1 MIRIQKNDAP
11 NLPHCNMVCDT
22 ILAKKLDNYELTSY
36 LNSHTTNLL
45 IGRAKSG
52 KTSLLH
58 SMFQHRNLL
67 RYCYNRIYLFQPIH
81 SASSIKDNIWDLL
94 PEDQIYREL
103 TFDTLWDV
111 KSKIEADALEDMT
124 SCIIIDD
131 FASELKNKA
140 TLKLFKQIIYNRR
153 HYRLSLFFLVQSFY
167 SVHKELR
174 RMFSNIFCFKVT
186 RNEMKNLWSE
196 LIEKDDNYIIP
207 IMRLVFNKPFK
218 FLFINVD
225 SQSLFDGWDRILFQ
239 EDDDSDDEK

>member
-1 MIRIQKNDAP
+1 MIKIKKNDAP
-11 NLPHCNMVCDT
+11 NLPHCSMVCDT

-67 RYCYNRIYLFQPIH
+67 RHCYNRIFLFQPIH

-111 KSKIEADALEDMT
+111 KCKIEADALEGHTTCLIFDDM
-124 SCIIIDD
+124 
-131 FASELKNKA
+131 AAELKNKA
-140 TLKLFKQIIYNRR
+140 TLKLFKQLIYNRR
-153 HYRLSLFFLVQSFY
+153 HYRLS
-167 SVHKELR
+167 
-174 RMFSNIFCFKVT
+174 
-186 RNEMKNLWSE
+186 
-196 LIEKDDNYIIP
+196 
-207 IMRLVFNKPFK
+207 
-218 FLFINVD
+218 
-225 SQSLFDGWDRILFQ
+225 
-239 EDDDSDDEK
+239 